1 MNYLNEERLDALASR
16 YVVGQMKGQARS
28 RFRTLMQ
35 TYQKVRERVWY
46 WERLL
51 SPMNDSIPPRQPD
64 DAVWTAIEQRLWPD
78 AAISTTQAANDEPSA
93 GASRWQVVLPI
104 AASLLLGVLLIA
116 QINRDPA
123 AVPMVTEVAVI
134 QSDNQP
140 LWLVEMTAT
149 QMTVRAT
156 QQVEQRNDAD
166 YELWIVP
173 ADGTAPVSLGLIPES
188 GSLTRDRVA
197 ALDTLQI
204 AALAVSREQPGGSV
218 TGLPGEVLFTAQL
231 TTL

>member
-16 YVVGQMKGQARS
+16 YVIGQMKGLARS

-51 SPMNDSIPPRQPD
+51 SPMNDSIPPQQPD
-64 DAVWTAIEQRLWPD
+64 DAVWTAIAQRLWPD
-78 AAISTTQAANDEPSA
+78 AVTSGTPAANDELSVRLP
-93 GASRWQVVLPI
+93 RWQILLPV
-104 AASLLLGVLLIA
+104 AASLLLGVLLVA
-116 QINRDPA
+116 QINRHPA
-123 AVPMVTEVAVI
+123 AVPLVTEVAVI

-140 LWLVEMTAT
+140 LET
-149 QMTVRAT
+149 
-156 QQVEQRNDAD
+156 RNDAD

-173 ADGTAPVSLGLIPES
+173 ADGSAPVSLGLIPES
-188 GSLTRDRVA
+188 GSLTRDRLA
-197 ALDTLQI
+197 ALNTLQI

>member
-1 MNYLNEERLDALASR
+1 MNYLNEERLDVLASR

-64 DAVWTAIEQRLWPD
+64 DAVWAAIEQRLWPD
-78 AAISTTQAANDEPSA
+78 AAISTTLAANDEPSVT
-93 GASRWQVVLPI
+93 SPRWQILLPV

-188 GSLTRDRVA
+188 GSLTRDRLA
-197 ALDTLQI
+197 ALDTLQV

-218 TGLPGEVLFTAQL
+218 TGLPDEVLFTAQL

>member
-1 MNYLNEERLDALASR
+1 
-16 YVVGQMKGQARS
+16 MKGQARS

-64 DAVWTAIEQRLWPD
+64 DAVWAAIEQRLWPD
-78 AAISTTQAANDEPSA
+78 AAISTTLAANDEPSVT
-93 GASRWQVVLPI
+93 SPRWQILLPV

-188 GSLTRDRVA
+188 GSLTRDRLA

>member
-1 MNYLNEERLDALASR
+1 MNYLNEERLDVLASR

-64 DAVWTAIEQRLWPD
+64 DAVWAAIEQRLWPD
-78 AAISTTQAANDEPSA
+78 AAISTTLAANDEPSVT
-93 GASRWQVVLPI
+93 SPRWQILLPV

-188 GSLTRDRVA
+188 GSLTRDRLA

>member
-64 DAVWTAIEQRLWPD
+64 DAVWAAIEQRLWPD
-78 AAISTTQAANDEPSA
+78 AAISTTLAANDEPSVT
-93 GASRWQVVLPI
+93 SPRWQILLPV

-188 GSLTRDRVA
+188 GSLTRDRLA

>member
-1 MNYLNEERLDALASR
+1 MNYLNEERLDVLASR

-64 DAVWTAIEQRLWPD
+64 DAVWAAIEQRLWPD
-78 AAISTTQAANDEPSA
+78 AAISTTLAANDEPSVT
-93 GASRWQVVLPI
+93 SPRWQILLPV

-188 GSLTRDRVA
+188 GSQTRDRLA

>member
-16 YVVGQMKGQARS
+16 YVVGQMKGLARS

-51 SPMNDSIPPRQPD
+51 SPMNDSIPPQQPD
-64 DAVWTAIEQRLWPD
+64 DAVWTAIAQRLWPD
-78 AAISTTQAANDEPSA
+78 AVTSGTPAANDELSVRLP
-93 GASRWQVVLPI
+93 RWQILLPV
-104 AASLLLGVLLIA
+104 AASLLLGVLLVA
-116 QINRDPA
+116 QINRHPA
-123 AVPMVTEVAVI
+123 AVPLVTEVAVI

-156 QQVEQRNDAD
+156 QQVETRNDAD

-173 ADGTAPVSLGLIPES
+173 ADGSAPVSLGLIPES
-188 GSLTRDRVA
+188 GSLTRDRLA
-197 ALDTLQI
+197 ALNTLQI